1 MKLQCKNE
9 KCGKTFLYAAKK
21 DITKTIK
28 VPLDGTSSI
37 YTDEFE
43 TLETHVCPFCK
54 SGEIDEYVEP
64 QPQIVSVKSVPIEDV
79 DALIKEG
86 YVVLE
91 VYAKTANLVKRAE
104 KPCLRERN
112 ESNDKDSAMLREEL
126 AGFLKED

>member
-1 MKLQCKNE
+1 MKFKCLNE
-9 KCGKTFLYAAKK
+9 KCNHPFMYPAKK
-21 DITKTIK
+21 EVAKVGDEAREETI
-28 VPLDGTSSI
+28 VIETS
-37 YTDEFE
+37 
-43 TLETHVCPFCK
+43 VCPFCQ
-54 SGEIDEYVEP
+54 GLEFEEYTEP

-91 VYAKTANLVKRAE
+91 VYAKTANLVKRE
-104 KPCLRERN
+104 QKPSLRERN